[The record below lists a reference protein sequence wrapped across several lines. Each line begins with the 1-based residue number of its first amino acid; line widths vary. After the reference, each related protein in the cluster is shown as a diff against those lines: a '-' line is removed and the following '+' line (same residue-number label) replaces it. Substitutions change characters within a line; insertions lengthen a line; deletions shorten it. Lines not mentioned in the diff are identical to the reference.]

1 MSGNGPE
8 RMTRAATHLGQITEM
23 IDRGQ
28 KGVPI
33 SFPIQE
39 AALVLRIPVST
50 LEKLETR
57 GQMLGVVAEKGNLLI
72 NLQGSPDQ
80 QVRSYQFLYGL
91 LQSYQGSQADKFL
104 ASQEPPSSL
113 LEEIPSL
120 EETLAVIERGGFDLP
135 EEEIIALHIQLY
147 GRWRSL
153 SRRTNLF
160 PPDKVF
166 A

>member
-1 MSGNGPE
+1 MA
-8 RMTRAATHLGQITEM
+8 RAAIHLGQITEM

-28 KGVPI
+28 GGALI

-39 AALVLRIPVST
+39 AALALRIPAQT

-57 GQMLGVVAEKGNLLI
+57 ERMLGVSVERGNLFI
-72 NLQGSPDQ
+72 KLQGNPDQ
-80 QVRSYQFLYGL
+80 QTRSYRFLYGL
-91 LQSYQGSQADKFL
+91 LQSYRANQVDKFL
-104 ASQEPPSSL
+104 ANQEPPLSL

-120 EETLAVIERGGFDLP
+120 EETLAVIESGGFDLP
-135 EEEIIALHIQLY
+135 EEEITALHIQLY
-147 GRWRSL
+147 GRWQSL
-153 SRRTNLF
+153 PRKTNLF